1 MSATAPHTAT
11 SSSPAALLAIAL
23 LVVAAVFAAGVRG
36 GFLFDDFPN
45 LVDNPALRALSW
57 ATLGAQWHEVL
68 FSSQASDFA
77 RPLAMASF
85 MLDRLLFD
93 WHPLGWK
100 LHSLLWH
107 LLNTVLVA
115 LLARRWLALALPGR
129 DHATAAVLLALAWA
143 TLPLQVSSVLYVVQ
157 RMELMAA
164 TAVLLGL
171 LAYHRGREG
180 LNAGDARGWAWLVG
194 AGGIA
199 LVGVGAKE
207 SAALFFAYVLVAEAT
222 LYRFDTANPRDARWL
237 HGMAIAGALGALA
250 LAVGLAPA
258 YFSTEAYAVRDYGAA
273 ERLLSQPGALWHY
286 VGWVLLPRESTMV
299 FYYDDWPMAQALAHP
314 MGAMLPLLA
323 GLVAVSAAL
332 ALRRSQ
338 PGLAAGVLFFLAGHL
353 ITSSYLPLEPVFE
366 HRNYLPAF
374 GLLFAAAALLRQ
386 TPPAAARALPWALGA
401 WLLLSAGQA
410 LLRAGH
416 WGSPVRLAELHAER
430 APGSPRACYDRALLY
445 TVASGFDPTHPA
457 FVAADREL
465 ARCAALP
472 RGSLLPAQAG
482 VILHS
487 RGGTGQVGLWWQKLE
502 AGVRDPMFPASA
514 TALTTLARCRL
525 EQTCPLDDASLRR
538 VADRTVLLHSAPSE
552 VHRAM
557 GDLHWRVFG
566 DLDAAEAAY
575 RRAFDVAAN
584 DDAAPSMA
592 LAALLASRCS
602 PEASAW
608 LKQTAT
614 RDKRGALDGDLAV
627 LAQTLSHCEPVPPDA
642 SKPSVGD

>member
-107 LLNTVLVA
+107 LLNTVFVA
-115 LLARRWLALALPGR
+115 LLARRWLTLALPGR

-171 LAYHRGREG
+171 LAYHRGRAG

-222 LYRFDTANPRDARWL
+222 LYRFDTANPRDARRL
-237 HGMAIAGALGALA
+237 RGMAIAGALGALA

-258 YFSTEAYAVRDYGAA
+258 YFSSEAYAVRDYGAA

-374 GLLFAAAALLRQ
+374 GLLFAAVALLRQ

-538 VADRTVLLHSAPSE
+538 VAERTAALRSAPSE

-557 GDLHWRVFG
+557 GDVHWRVFG

-575 RRAFDVAAN
+575 RRAFEVAGV

>member
-1 MSATAPHTAT
+1 M
-11 SSSPAALLAIAL
+11 ALVIA
-23 LVVAAVFAAGVRG
+23 AAVFWPGLRG
-36 GFLFDDFPN
+36 GFLFDDFSN
-45 LVDNPALRALSW
+45 LVDNPALRALTW
-57 ATLGAQWHEVL
+57 ATLGTQWQDVL
-68 FSSQASDFA
+68 FSSRASELA
-77 RPLAMASF
+77 RPWAMASF

-100 LHSLLWH
+100 LHNLLWH
-107 LLNTVLVA
+107 LLNTALAA

-129 DHATAAVLLALAWA
+129 EHTTAAVLLALAWA

-164 TAVLLGL
+164 TAVLLAL
-171 LAYHRGREG
+171 LAYHRGRG
-180 LNAGDARGWAWLVG
+180 QLGAGDSRGWAWLVG

-207 SAALFFAYVLVAEAT
+207 SAALFFAYVLVAEGT
-222 LYRFDTANPRDARWL
+222 LYRFGSANPRDGRWL
-237 HGMAIAGALGALA
+237 RALAWAGAVGAVALA
-250 LAVGLAPA
+250 IGLAPA
-258 YFSTEAYAVRDYGAA
+258 YFRDEAYAVRDYGAA
-273 ERLLSQPGALWHY
+273 ERLMSQPGALWQY
-286 VGWVLLPRESTMV
+286 VAWIVLPRESTMV
-299 FYYDDWPMAQALAHP
+299 FYYDDWPVAQGLTLSLGTA
-314 MGAMLPLLA
+314 LPLLG
-323 GLVAVSAAL
+323 GLVAVAFVL
-332 ALRRSQ
+332 ALRRRQ

-386 TPPAAARALPWALGA
+386 TPPAAARVLPWALGV

-457 FVAADREL
+457 FAAADREL
-465 ARCAALP
+465 ARCAAMP
-472 RGSLLPAQAG
+472 RSSLLPAQAG

-487 RGGTGQVGLWWQKLE
+487 RGGTGQAGPWWQKLE

-525 EQTCPLDDASLRR
+525 EQTCPLDDASLRG
-538 VADRTVLLHSAPSE
+538 VAERTATLRSAPSE

-557 GDLHWRVFG
+557 GDLQWRVFG

-575 RRAFDVAAN
+575 RRAFDVAET

-592 LAALLASRCS
+592 LAGLLTSQCS
-602 PEASAW
+602 PEAVRWMDETGARD
-608 LKQTAT
+608 AT
-614 RDKRGALDGDLAV
+614 QRLDGDL
-627 LAQTLSHCEPVPPDA
+627 QTLKAALA
-642 SKPSVGD
+642 SCATPTMP